1 MNIEKVCSAK
11 GLVIYHY
18 NFTDKNNKEVKTT
31 KILFNI
37 NGSAIYVNTTK
48 ALKEK
53 IGSVVLYDLGYD
65 GRKWVVI

>member
-1 MNIEKVCSAK
+1 MEVQKVCSAK

-18 NFTDKNNKEVKTT
+18 DFTDKNGRSVKTS

-37 NGSAIYVNTTK
+37 NGIAVYVNSPN

-53 IGSVVLYDLGYD
+53 IGSIVLYDLGYD
-65 GRKWVVI
+65 GKKWVVV